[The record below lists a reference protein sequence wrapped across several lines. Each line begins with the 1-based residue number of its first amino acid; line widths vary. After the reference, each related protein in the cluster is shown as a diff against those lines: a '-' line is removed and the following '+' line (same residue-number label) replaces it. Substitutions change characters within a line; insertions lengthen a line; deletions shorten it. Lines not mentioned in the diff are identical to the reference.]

1 MVLPPYVCAPNIE
14 ANTFDKARC
23 LFVSILHETF
33 REMCGGPSK
42 VKIDLLNNGIGN
54 WARKKHLLLMT
65 QDIPLGIGKMFRL
78 FSFLDF
84 CCIIVERKTTNN
96 DKIINLLPSFY
107 HALYFFDVFTLNSIL

>member
-96 DKIINLLPSFY
+96 DKNYQFASVFLSRIVLFRCFY
-107 HALYFFDVFTLNSIL
+107 PQ